1 MANQL
6 ITSMSRRELLVGA
19 TAATAQLRS
28 DAGYRSCTAQKKCK
42 QFWCAPPRSGYM
54 APTGQASVAP

>member
-19 TAATAQLRS
+19 TAATAQLATPAIVHAQPKALRS
-28 DAGYRSCTAQKKCK
+28 ACCCR
-42 QFWCAPPRSGYM
+42 APATWHRP
-54 APTGQASVAP
+54 AKPPIVAP